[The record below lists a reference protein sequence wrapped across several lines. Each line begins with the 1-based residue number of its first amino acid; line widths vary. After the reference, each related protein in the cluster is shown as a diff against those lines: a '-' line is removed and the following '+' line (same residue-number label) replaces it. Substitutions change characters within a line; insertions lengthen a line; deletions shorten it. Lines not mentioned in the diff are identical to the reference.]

1 MRLFWQ
7 LVTVAFL
14 LAAIAV
20 IVDVLSMVIAT
31 VQSVTGV
38 SIGGR
43 EWRLALMA
51 TVAFMLSIIIAP
63 WIRLRKR

>member
-38 SIGGR
+38 NIGGR